1 MPMLAAS
8 RTARQ
13 ARVAVLPEAAAVH
26 EQPVVEPMTEELW
39 PAVRT
44 IYQAGIDT
52 GHATFES
59 TPPATWEAWHRHHI
73 NNMSLVVLEG
83 GVVRGWAALTP
94 ASGRCVYAGVA
105 EVSVYVAPEAR
116 RHGIGR
122 LLLSTLVARS
132 EAHDF
137 WTLTAGIFPE
147 NLASIR
153 LHEAEGFERIGL
165 RRKRGK
171 MSFGPFAGR
180 WRDVLALERRSAIA
194 GID

>member
-1 MPMLAAS
+1 MPEKAII
-8 RTARQ
+8 
-13 ARVAVLPEAAAVH
+13 
-26 EQPVVEPMTEELW
+26 EPMTEEHW
-39 PAVRT
+39 TAVRT

-59 TPPATWEAWHRHHI
+59 APPATWEAWHEHHI
-73 NNMSLVVLEG
+73 NDLSLVAIDG
-83 GVVRGWAALTP
+83 DVVRGWAALTR

-105 EVSVYVAPEAR
+105 EVSVYVAPEVN

-122 LLLSTLVARS
+122 LLLSSLVARS
-132 EAHDF
+132 EAHNF

-153 LHEAEGFERIGL
+153 LHEAQGFERLGVRHSL
-165 RRKRGK
+165 GK

-180 WRDVLALERRSAIA
+180 WRDVLALERRSTLV

>member
-1 MPMLAAS
+1 
-8 RTARQ
+8 
-13 ARVAVLPEAAAVH
+13 VPEKPA
-26 EQPVVEPMTEELW
+26 VEPMTEEHW

-59 TPPATWEAWHRHHI
+59 APPPTWDAWHTHHV
-73 NNMSLVVLEG
+73 NNMSLVAIEG
-83 GVVRGWAALTP
+83 DVVRGWAALTP

-105 EVSVYVAPEAR
+105 EVSVYVAPEAQ

-122 LLLSTLVARS
+122 LLLATLVVRS
-132 EAHDF
+132 EAHNY

-147 NLASIR
+147 NLASVR
-153 LHEAEGFERIGL
+153 LHEAEGFERIGV
-165 RRKRGK
+165 RRKLGK

-180 WRDVLALERRSAIA
+180 WRDVLALERRSTTV
-194 GID
+194 GVD

>member
-1 MPMLAAS
+1 MPE
-8 RTARQ
+8 Q
-13 ARVAVLPEAAAVH
+13 PAAA
-26 EQPVVEPMTEELW
+26 PMAEEHW
-39 PAVRT
+39 TAVRT

-59 TPPATWEAWHRHHI
+59 APPATWEAWHRHHI
-73 NNMSLVVLEG
+73 NDMSLVAIEGDVVL
-83 GVVRGWAALTP
+83 GWAALTP

-105 EVSVYVAPEAR
+105 EVSVYIAPQAR

-132 EAHDF
+132 EVHNF

-153 LHEAEGFERIGL
+153 LHEAQGFERIGV
-165 RRKRGK
+165 RRKLGK

-180 WRDVLALERRSAIA
+180 WRDVVALERRSTAA

>member
-1 MPMLAAS
+1 
-8 RTARQ
+8 
-13 ARVAVLPEAAAVH
+13 VPEK
-26 EQPVVEPMTEELW
+26 PVVEPMTEEHW

-59 TPPATWEAWHRHHI
+59 APPATWEAWHEHHI
-73 NNMSLVVLEG
+73 NDMSLVAIEG
-83 GVVRGWAALTP
+83 DVVRGWAALTP

-105 EVSVYVAPEAR
+105 EVSVYVAPEAQ

-122 LLLSTLVARS
+122 LLLATLVARS
-132 EAHDF
+132 EAHNI

-147 NLASIR
+147 NNGSVR
-153 LHEAEGFERIGL
+153 VHEAEGFERVGV
-165 RRKRGK
+165 RRKLGK
-171 MSFGPFAGR
+171 MSFGPLAGR
-180 WRDVLALERRSAIA
+180 WRDVLALERRSTTV

>member
-1 MPMLAAS
+1 MLRASSLGKNQRLLRCLSLLTMP
-8 RTARQ
+8 RNP
-13 ARVAVLPEAAAVH
+13 VLET
-26 EQPVVEPMTEELW
+26 MTEEHW

-59 TPPATWEAWHRHHI
+59 APPASWEAWHAHHI
-73 NNMSLVVLEG
+73 NDLSRVAIDG
-83 GVVRGWAALTP
+83 QAIRGWAALTP

-105 EVSVYVAPEAR
+105 EVSVYVAPEAKG
-116 RHGIGR
+116 HGIGR
-122 LLLSTLVARS
+122 LLLSDLVSRS
-132 EAHDF
+132 EARNF

-147 NLASIR
+147 NIASIR
-153 LHEAEGFERIGL
+153 LHESAGFARLGTRCKL
-165 RRKRGK
+165 GK

-180 WRDVLALERRSAIA
+180 WRDVLALERRSSTV